1 MRSDHDI
8 DRSQRDGHSQGCL
21 RRSRIETDMNTV
33 LAARSLLWLIGTL
46 AVVAVLWLTLLAGG
60 RGTPSTTNAPSGATS
75 DYKTT
80 IDAAQ
85 SAVERANEDAQ
96 RGSASSAP

>member
-1 MRSDHDI
+1 
-8 DRSQRDGHSQGCL
+8 
-21 RRSRIETDMNTV
+21 V

-46 AVVAVLWLTLLAGG
+46 AVVAVLWLTLLTGG
-60 RGTPSTTNAPSGATS
+60 HGTPGTTNAPTGATS

-80 IDAAQ
+80 IDSAQ

-96 RGSASSAP
+96 RGAASSAP